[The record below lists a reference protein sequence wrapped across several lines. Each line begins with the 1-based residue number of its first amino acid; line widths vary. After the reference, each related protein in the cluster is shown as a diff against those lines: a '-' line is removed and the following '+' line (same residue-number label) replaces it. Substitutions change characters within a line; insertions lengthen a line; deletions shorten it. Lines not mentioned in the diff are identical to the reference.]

1 MDPSPE
7 PGRNPANPLLIRS
20 LVAAAVTVAVLVLVH
35 AQVALSGLSEAFLG
49 VGFQTPWWPRLALF
63 MWLIAST
70 QAGVAL
76 WGAWRIL
83 SERAQPSGRADLQA
97 ALWLICALH
106 MVQGAGAGTIVPA
119 DAPFRP
125 APLSSVIVVLIATA
139 LLSRALARISEPA
152 APIPPPAP
160 TDPSA
165 TSARPTAATKNP
177 AEDTADN
184 LATDLRPNRSS
195 GATGDRTEQ

>member
-7 PGRNPANPLLIRS
+7 PGHNAANPMLIRS
-20 LVAAAVTVAVLVLVH
+20 LGAAAVIVAVLALVH
-35 AQVALSGLSEAFLG
+35 AQVALSGLSEAFQR
-49 VGFQTPWWPRLALF
+49 VGFQTPWWPRMALF
-63 MWLIAST
+63 TWLIAGT

-83 SERAQPSGRADLQA
+83 REHAQPSSRADLQA

-106 MVQGAGAGTIVPA
+106 VVQGAGAGAIVPA

-125 APLSSVIVVLIATA
+125 APLSSVIVVILATA
-139 LLSRALARISEPA
+139 LLSRALARVSRPD
-152 APIPPPAP
+152 APHPPAP

-165 TSARPTAATKNP
+165 TSARPPAATKNP

-184 LATDLRPNRSS
+184 LATDLGPNRSS
-195 GATGDRTEQ
+195 GAPGNRTKQ

>member
-7 PGRNPANPLLIRS
+7 PGHNTANPILIRS
-20 LVAAAVTVAVLVLVH
+20 LGAAAVTVAVLALVH

-63 MWLIAST
+63 TWLIAGT

-83 SERAQPSGRADLQA
+83 RERGQPSGRADLQA

-106 MVQGAGAGTIVPA
+106 VVQGAGAGTIVPA

-125 APLSSVIVVLIATA
+125 APLSSVIVVFIATA
-139 LLSRALARISEPA
+139 LLSRALARISKPG
-152 APIPPPAP
+152 APHPEAL

-165 TSARPTAATKNP
+165 TSARPPAATKNP
-177 AEDTADN
+177 AEDTTDN
-184 LATDLRPNRSS
+184 LATDLGPNRSG
-195 GATGDRTEQ
+195 GAAGDRTKQ

>member
-7 PGRNPANPLLIRS
+7 PGHNPANLMLIRS
-20 LVAAAVTVAVLVLVH
+20 LGAAAITVAVLALVH

-63 MWLIAST
+63 TWLIAGT

-83 SERAQPSGRADLQA
+83 RERAQPSGCADLQA

-106 MVQGAGAGTIVPA
+106 VVQGAGAGTIVPA

-125 APLSSVIVVLIATA
+125 APLSSVIVVFIATA
-139 LLSRALARISEPA
+139 LLSRALARISKPA
-152 APIPPPAP
+152 TPHPPAP
-160 TDPSA
+160 TDLSA
-165 TSARPTAATKNP
+165 TSARPTAAAKNP

-184 LATDLRPNRSS
+184 LATDLGPNRSS